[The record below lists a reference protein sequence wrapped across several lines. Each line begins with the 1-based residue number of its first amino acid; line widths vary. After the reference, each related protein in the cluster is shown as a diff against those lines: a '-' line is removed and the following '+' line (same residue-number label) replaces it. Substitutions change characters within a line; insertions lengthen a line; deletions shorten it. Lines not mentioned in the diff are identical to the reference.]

1 MGAIIPNMGTI
12 RPGLSETLFTKTQRG
27 VLSLLFDDPE
37 RSYYANE
44 IVRHARAGIG
54 TVQRELER
62 LVAAGLLT
70 VARVGNQKH
79 YQANRQSPIFD
90 EMEAIVSKTMTRASR
105 ALPARA
111 PAVQEARARYEV
123 GSGKLPLDVPKRRLE
138 ALCRRYGVKRL
149 GVFGS
154 AARGETT
161 GSSDVDLLVEFGNKA
176 QTSLFDMVRL
186 KEDLSR
192 LFGRKVDLA
201 TPAILEN
208 PYRRRSVLKDL
219 REIYAA

>member
-1 MGAIIPNMGTI
+1 MGTT

-27 VLSLLFDDPE
+27 VLGLLFGDPD
-37 RSYYANE
+37 RSFYANE

-90 EMEAIVSKTMTRASR
+90 EMEAIVSKTMAAEAGVRGLA
-105 ALPARA
+105 AR
-111 PAVQEARARYEV
+111 ETRARYTA
-123 GSGKLPLDVPKRRLE
+123 GGKAPKLDVPKRRLD
-138 ALCRRYGVKRL
+138 ALCRRHHIKRL

-154 AARGETT
+154 FARGEATDA
-161 GSSDVDLLVEFGNKA
+161 SDVDLLVEFGNEA
-176 QTSLFDMVRL
+176 QTSLFDMVHL
-186 KEDLSR
+186 QEELSR
-192 LFGRKVDLA
+192 LFHRKVDLA

>member
-1 MGAIIPNMGTI
+1 MGAIIPNMGTK

-27 VLSLLFDDPE
+27 ILSLLFDDPE

-44 IVRHARAGIG
+44 IVRHAQAGIG
-54 TVQRELER
+54 TVQRELAR
-62 LVAAGLLT
+62 LVASGLLT

-79 YQANRQSPIFD
+79 YRANRQSPIFD
-90 EMEAIVSKTMTRASR
+90 EMEAIVVKTMARASR
-105 ALPARA
+105 A
-111 PAVQEARARYEV
+111 PAVHEVRARYDV
-123 GSGKLPLDVPKRRLE
+123 GSGKLPLEVPKRRLE
-138 ALCRRYGVKRL
+138 ALCRRHGVKRL

-154 AARGETT
+154 AARRETT
-161 GSSDVDLLVEFGNKA
+161 GASDIDLLVEFGNEA

-186 KEDLSR
+186 QEELSR

>member
-1 MGAIIPNMGTI
+1 MGTT

-27 VLSLLFDDPE
+27 VLSLLFGDPE

-79 YQANRQSPIFD
+79 YRVNRQSPIFD
-90 EMEAIVSKTMTRASR
+90 EMEAIVSKTM
-105 ALPARA
+105 ARA
-111 PAVQEARARYEV
+111 PAVHEARARHEV
-123 GSGKLPLDVPKRRLE
+123 GSGKFPLEVPRRRLE
-138 ALCRRYGVKRL
+138 ALCRRHGVKRL

-201 TPAILEN
+201 TSAILEN